1 MAHATID
8 DRTAHSNLTRYEIS
22 ALAAEVGISDGH
34 PRQRPT
40 AKQLEILRSMPELF
54 EQAGAERFEDLERRA
69 QSAFLSS
76 TGQYAAPVSAGRVL
90 SCYSSSV
97 VMDVVARTLA
107 SSFIRVGLV
116 HPTFDNIPD
125 ILKSWGLK
133 LVPLEEEALMAG
145 EITVAIDELDV
156 VFVTTPNNP
165 TGAYLGADA
174 LRSLA
179 EQCAEA
185 GVLLALDVCFRGFD
199 RRFQYDSYALLDAT
213 GVQYVLIE
221 DTGKLWPTS
230 ELKLGFVAFSA
241 NCPLALMDAMSDI
254 LLSVS
259 PFVLALV
266 SELAGEAAEGGYDEL
281 HNLIRANR
289 LRLTDA
295 LQGTPARVVDR
306 LSRVSVARIE
316 LPPEA
321 SARDTYRSLRAAG
334 VHVLPCGPFHWAAQ
348 EEGERYIRV
357 ALGRDATLIETAA
370 RRLGSFFGQ
379 EREDG

>member
-1 MAHATID
+1 MAHIAID
-8 DRTAHSNLTRYEIS
+8 DRIAHNNLTMYEIS
-22 ALAAEVGISDGH
+22 ALAAEVGVSDGH

-40 AKQLEILRSMPELF
+40 AKQLEILRSMPELL
-54 EQAGAERFEDLERRA
+54 EQAGAEPFEDLERRA
-69 QSAFLSS
+69 QSAFLYS
-76 TGQYAAPVSAGRVL
+76 TGQYGAPISAGRVL

-107 SSFIRVGLV
+107 SSYTRVGLV

-133 LVPLEEEALMAG
+133 LVPLEERPLMEG
-145 EITVAIDELDV
+145 EIPVAIEELDV

-165 TGAYLGADA
+165 TGAYLSAEA
-174 LRSLA
+174 LQNLA

-199 RRFQYDSYALLDAT
+199 RRFQYDNYALLDAT
-213 GVQYVLIE
+213 GVKYVLIE

-241 NCPLALMDAMSDI
+241 NCPLALVDAMSDI

-259 PFVLALV
+259 PFVLSLV
-266 SELAGEAAEGGYDEL
+266 SELAAEAADGGYDEL
-281 HNLIRANR
+281 HGLVRANR
-289 LRLTDA
+289 RQLTDA
-295 LQGTPARVVDR
+295 LRGTPARVVDAT
-306 LSRVSVARIE
+306 SRISVARIQ

-321 SARDTYRSLRAAG
+321 SASATYSSLRAAG
-334 VHVLPCGPFHWAAQ
+334 VHVLPCGPFHWAANQ
-348 EEGERYIRV
+348 EGDRYIRV
-357 ALGRDATLIETAA
+357 ALGRDAELIETAA
-370 RRLGSFFGQ
+370 ARLGSFFGE
-379 EREDG
+379 EREDV